1 MNKEDIEKA
10 VYMVNKGLNDRNSL
24 NDKKQELEILLKEP
38 KVIEYLN
45 LLKEIDKIESDIES
59 YRNIYGKI
67 DDSLDKRIV
76 SEFRVCCSSD
86 KCQHDFWFYVDSCY
100 NESVYL
106 GRMCWNKEHYEFS
119 ESIDTP
125 KLKFLYNRYRCLE
138 CRKEIEVVDWKEFEE
153 ENFVFKKYGL
163 LNFLYYRNEYFKFLY
178 HGYDISEIEEFL
190 TEMFLEKDKGQ
201 VLGRRKVRTKLTDK

>member
-1 MNKEDIEKA
+1 MDREDIEKA
-10 VYMVNKGLNDRNSL
+10 IYRVNKRISDREAL
-24 NDKKQELEILLKEP
+24 GDKRKKLEILLKEP

-45 LLKEIDKIESDIES
+45 LLKEIDMIESDLES

-76 SEFRVCCSSD
+76 SEFRVCCSSH
-86 KCQHDFWFYVDSCY
+86 KCQHDFWFYIDSCY
-100 NESVYL
+100 DESVYL

-119 ESIDTP
+119 ESIDSS

-138 CRKEIEVVDWKEFEE
+138 CGKELEVADWKEFEE

-163 LNFLYYRNEYFKFLY
+163 LSCQDYKKEYFKFLY
-178 HGYDISEIEEFL
+178 HGYSISEIEEFL
-190 TEMFLEKDKGQ
+190 TEMFLEKEKGQ
-201 VLGRRKVRTKLTDK
+201 VLGRRKVRTKLNDK